1 MRRPTLADK
10 TTSPGI
16 AAHMNA
22 HQFVVLL
29 PLLLAFISTGC
40 TSLSTPTRPVYE
52 GDDSVSRA
60 VASQFVGIWRVTDL
74 NPLPDAVPQETI
86 IEYRANGTV
95 VGQVNTHAA
104 NNAAND
110 AQNLTYRLTGNWSL
124 SGDTIVHSSIR
135 MISDSNDKTSQLLSA
150 IINSSSQQLGGQA
163 NVYELTENRLVMVGT
178 DGAAMEYV
186 RLK

>member
-1 MRRPTLADK
+1 
-10 TTSPGI
+10 
-16 AAHMNA
+16 MNA
-22 HQFVVLL
+22 HRFVVLL
-29 PLLLAFISTGC
+29 SLLLAFISTGC

-74 NPLPDAVPQETI
+74 NPLPNAVPQETI
-86 IEYRANGTV
+86 IEYRVNGTV
-95 VGQVNTHAA
+95 VGQVNTHAANNAA